1 MIQWLAATVAA
12 LLFCSTVQA
21 EELAQFEPL
30 RLNGEFVRWFP
41 QADGTIHLRYAI
53 ADQEAITPEATN
65 CRKMR
70 APSGII
76 ANANISPQRF
86 SRMLRDAFD
95 SWERV
100 AGLHF
105 VETSDPAH
113 ADILIGAQS
122 EPVGYAFTSVLPGDR
137 VQDGFREIRKAAI
150 CLNPERAWKDGRGG
164 DPRVYDLSYTLT
176 HEIGHVIGL
185 DHPSRSGHLMS
196 FRYSEDL
203 PGLTEGDIAG
213 ANFVYGP
220 AVTIERIRA
229 SLPR

>member
-1 MIQWLAATVAA
+1 MFQWLTASVAVF
-12 LLFCSTVQA
+12 LLCSTAQA
-21 EELAQFEPL
+21 GGRTQFEPL

-41 QADGTIHLRYAI
+41 QSDGKILLRYAI
-53 ADQEAITPEATN
+53 ADREAITPEATN

-70 APSGII
+70 SPSDVL
-76 ANANISPQRF
+76 AKADVSPQRF

-95 SWERV
+95 IWERV
-100 AGLHF
+100 AALHF
-105 VETSDPAH
+105 VETSDTAN

-122 EPVGYAFTSVLPGDR
+122 EPVGYAFTSVLRGER
-137 VQDGFREIRKAAI
+137 MQDGFREIRKAAI
-150 CLNPERAWKDGRGG
+150 CFNPERAWKDGRGG
-164 DPRVYDLSYTLT
+164 DLHVYDLSYTLT

-203 PGLTEGDIAG
+203 TGLTEGDIAG

-220 AVTIERIRA
+220 AKPIERVRA
-229 SLPR
+229 SLP